1 MWLQLIT
8 RILII
13 SFVTVL
19 VANCFRKFALRTSG
33 NEICQNASK
42 SHGEKAG
49 FLKRDFVICFVFSW
63 IVYYFLIKNDFL
75 PSSRLSKSA
84 WIILV
89 LIANIDIL
97 IYKIPLLLLIGF
109 VLIEVFSRSSQ
120 KLGVDNFLGAVSNF
134 LVLYT
139 LFIIGKKKYKEKIVP
154 FGLGDVLFGT
164 MLGFALGLING
175 LGSVSFAL
183 ILSGI
188 TAGILKMFKKPNFMV
203 IPLAPFFVSGAIIYI
218 LS

>member
-1 MWLQLIT
+1 M
-8 RILII
+8 
-13 SFVTVL
+13 
-19 VANCFRKFALRTSG
+19 
-33 NEICQNASK
+33 
-42 SHGEKAG
+42 
-49 FLKRDFVICFVFSW
+49 
-63 IVYYFLIKNDFL
+63 
-75 PSSRLSKSA
+75 
-84 WIILV
+84 
-89 LIANIDIL
+89 
-97 IYKIPLLLLIGF
+97 IGF

-139 LFIIGKKKYKEKIVP
+139 LFIIGKKKYKENIVP

-188 TAGILKMFKKPNFMV
+188 AAGMLKIFKKPNFMV

>member
-8 RILII
+8 RILSI

-19 VANCFRKFALRTSG
+19 VANCFRKFALRTNG

-42 SHGEKAG
+42 SHGEKVS
-49 FLKRDFVICFVFSW
+49 FLKRDFIICFVFSW

-75 PSSRLSKSA
+75 PPSRLSKSA
-84 WIILV
+84 WVILV

-97 IYKIPLLLLIGF
+97 TYKIPLLLMIGF

-139 LFIIGKKKYKEKIVP
+139 LFIIGKKKYKENIVP

-188 TAGILKMFKKPNFMV
+188 AAGMLKIFKKPNFMV